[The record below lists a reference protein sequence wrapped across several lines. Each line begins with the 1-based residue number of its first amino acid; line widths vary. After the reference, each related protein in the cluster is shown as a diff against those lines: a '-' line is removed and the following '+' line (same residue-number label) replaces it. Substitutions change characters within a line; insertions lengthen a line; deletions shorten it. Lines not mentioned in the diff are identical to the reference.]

1 MFFKKKRS
9 WQWLTL
15 GALVFSGIIF
25 AIARFFMHIIDKD
38 AKKKDKNELKKKE
51 AVRSDELFI

>member
-15 GALVFSGIIF
+15 GALIFSGIVF

-38 AKKKDKNELKKKE
+38 AKKKDKTGTKKKE
-51 AVRSDELFI
+51 TVRSDELFI